1 MLKVLD
7 ISKKKSIKSLE
18 MILKK
23 RKSSQNNNKF
33 KIKRILDYV
42 RKNGDNALIKYEKK
56 FSKIKINS
64 KKIKFSKT
72 EINNISKK
80 IDKKLK
86 KSIDLAY
93 GRIKKFHSKQ
103 KFSSFRYS

>member
-42 RKNGDNALIKYEKK
+42 RKNGDNALIK
-56 FSKIKINS
+56 KI
-64 KKIKFSKT
+64 
-72 EINNISKK
+72 
-80 IDKKLK
+80 L
-86 KSIDLAY
+86 
-93 GRIKKFHSKQ
+93 
-103 KFSSFRYS
+103 